1 MCIVHLHSINMFDLL
16 SNMFTATL
24 LMAIR
29 FQTDL
34 LQPLDIVIE
43 LIKWREIYA
52 IEMLEFYRL

>member
-1 MCIVHLHSINMFDLL
+1 
-16 SNMFTATL
+16 
-24 LMAIR
+24 MAIR